1 MTKAI
6 KALPADIT
14 GRRFKTDEGKKFTVV
29 EGDYFS
35 ERSISNQ
42 HRKYLSH
49 LQTGLLVSVSFY
61 GQPVPLVVVDGGVVR
76 LVSIQQK
83 DDETLQGSSIISK
96 LLGVEETRQPIGLY
110 AD

>member
-35 ERSISNQ
+35 ERSISRQ

-61 GQPVPLVVVDGGVVR
+61 GQPVPLVVVDGGVIR
-76 LVSIQQK
+76 LAVIQT
-83 DDETLQGSSIISK
+83 DEKTLNHSAEISK
-96 LLGVEETRQPIGLY
+96 LLGVEETRQPMGLY
-110 AD
+110 SA